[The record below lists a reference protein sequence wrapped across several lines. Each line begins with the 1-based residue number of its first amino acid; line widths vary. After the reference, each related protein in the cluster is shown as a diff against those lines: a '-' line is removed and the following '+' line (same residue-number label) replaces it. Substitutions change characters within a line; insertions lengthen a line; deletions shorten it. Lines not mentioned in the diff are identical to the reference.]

1 MMRRPPTLLSTAGV
15 LLLLAGCSSAPS
27 PVLYPNAKLN
37 EAGRAGADQDI
48 EACKQ
53 MAAAGGANPAPGQAS
68 RAASNTAVGGAAG
81 GATGAVGGAVLGN
94 AGRGAAFGAATGATA
109 GLMRSIFSS
118 PKPSGAYK
126 NFVDRCLR
134 EKGYE
139 PVGWD

>member
-1 MMRRPPTLLSTAGV
+1 MRHPLTVLAGFGI
-15 LLLLAGCSSAPS
+15 LLLLAACGGPPS

-37 EAGRAGADQDI
+37 AVGQAGAEQDI
-48 EACKQ
+48 AACMQ
-53 MAAAGGANPAPGQAS
+53 MAEAGGANPAPSQAS
-68 RAASNTAVGGAAG
+68 RSATGAAVGGAAG
-81 GATGAVGGAVLGN
+81 GATGAVGGAILGN

-109 GLMRSIFSS
+109 GLMRSIFSR

-134 EKGYE
+134 DKGYE

>member
-1 MMRRPPTLLSTAGV
+1 MLGS
-15 LLLLAGCSSAPS
+15 LLLVGCASAPS

-37 EAGRAGADQDI
+37 EVGQAEAERDI

-53 MAAAGGANPAPGQAS
+53 MAAAGGANPAPGQAGRS
-68 RAASNTAVGGAAG
+68 AGGAAVGGVAG

-109 GLMRSIFSS
+109 GLMRSIFSR
-118 PKPSGAYK
+118 PKPSGAYIG
-126 NFVDRCLR
+126 FVDRCLR
-134 EKGYE
+134 DKGYE

>member
-1 MMRRPPTLLSTAGV
+1 MRRPLTLSSLFGAI
-15 LLLLAGCSSAPS
+15 LLMTGCASAPN

-37 EAGRAGADQDI
+37 EVGQARADSDI

-53 MAAAGGANPAPGQAS
+53 MAAAGGANPAEGQGS
-68 RAASNTAVGGAAG
+68 RAARNTAVGGASG
-81 GATGAVGGAVLGN
+81 GAVGAAGGAVLGN

-109 GLMRSIFSS
+109 GLMRSIFSR
-118 PKPSGAYK
+118 PKPSGAYI

>member
-1 MMRRPPTLLSTAGV
+1 MPRSCLVLPVFSS
-15 LLLLAGCSSAPS
+15 LLLVAGCSAPS
-27 PVLYPNAKLN
+27 PVLYPNARLN
-37 EAGRAGADQDI
+37 EVGQTEANRDI

-53 MAAAGGANPAPGQAS
+53 MAAAGGANPAPGQAGRS
-68 RAASNTAVGGAAG
+68 ASGAAVGGVAG

-109 GLMRSIFSS
+109 GLMRSIFSR
-118 PKPSGAYK
+118 PKPSGAYM

>member
-1 MMRRPPTLLSTAGV
+1 MRRPIMIPPVFGA
-15 LLLLAGCSSAPS
+15 LLLTACAGAPE
-27 PVLYPNAKLN
+27 PVLYPNARLN
-37 EAGRAGADQDI
+37 EVGQAQAQQDI
-48 EACKQ
+48 AACKQ
-53 MAAAGGANPAPGQAS
+53 LAASGGANPAPDQAG
-68 RAASNTAVGGAAG
+68 RAARNTAVGGAAG
-81 GATGAVGGAVLGN
+81 GATGAVGGAILGN

-109 GLMRSIFSS
+109 GLVRSIFSS

>member
-1 MMRRPPTLLSTAGV
+1 
-15 LLLLAGCSSAPS
+15 
-27 PVLYPNAKLN
+27 VLYPNAKLSDVGQA
-37 EAGRAGADQDI
+37 EANRDI

-53 MAAAGGANPAPGQAS
+53 LAEAGGANAAPGQAG
-68 RAASNTAVGGAAG
+68 RAASNTVVGGAAG
-81 GATGAVGGAVLGN
+81 GATGAVGGAILGN

-118 PKPSGAYK
+118 PQPSGAYK

>member
-1 MMRRPPTLLSTAGV
+1 MRRRPTMLFAFAALLP
-15 LLLLAGCSSAPS
+15 LAGCSAPS
-27 PVLYPNAKLN
+27 PVLYPNARLN
-37 EAGRAGADQDI
+37 EVGQAQANSDI

-53 MAAAGGANPAPGQAS
+53 MAAAGGANAAEGHGS
-68 RAASNTAVGGAAG
+68 RAARNTAVGGAAG

-109 GLMRSIFSS
+109 GLMRSIFSR
-118 PKPSGAYK
+118 PKPSGAYM

>member
-1 MMRRPPTLLSTAGV
+1 MSRSGLAPLIFAS
-15 LLLLAGCSSAPS
+15 LLLAGCSAPS
-27 PVLYPNAKLN
+27 PVLYPNARLN
-37 EAGRAGADQDI
+37 QVGQAEANRDI

-53 MAAAGGANPAPGQAS
+53 MASAGGANAAPDQVGRSA
-68 RAASNTAVGGAAG
+68 RGAAVGGVAG

-94 AGRGAAFGAATGATA
+94 AGQGAAFGAATGATA
-109 GLMRSIFSS
+109 GLMRSIFSR
-118 PKPSGAYK
+118 PQPSGAYK

>member
-1 MMRRPPTLLSTAGV
+1 MTRCILLAPPLAAG
-15 LLLLAGCSSAPS
+15 LLLIAGCSSAPS
-27 PVLYPNAKLN
+27 PVLYPNARLN
-37 EAGRAGADQDI
+37 EVGQAQANQDI

-53 MAAAGGANPAPGQAS
+53 MAAAGGANPAPDQAG
-68 RAASNTAVGGAAG
+68 RAARGTAVGGAAG

-109 GLMRSIFSS
+109 GLMRSIFSR
-118 PKPSGAYK
+118 PKPSGAYM
-126 NFVDRCLR
+126 NFVNRCLS

>member
-1 MMRRPPTLLSTAGV
+1 MRCSNTLLSMCGA
-15 LLLLAGCSSAPS
+15 LLLAGCSSAPS

-37 EAGRAGADQDI
+37 EVGQAGADRDI

-53 MAAAGGANPAPGQAS
+53 MAAAGGANPAPDQAGRS
-68 RAASNTAVGGAAG
+68 ARGTAVGGVAG
-81 GATGAVGGAVLGN
+81 GATGAVGGAILGN

-109 GLMRSIFSS
+109 GLMRSIFSR
-118 PKPSGAYK
+118 PKPSGAYI

-134 EKGYE
+134 EKGYD

>member
-1 MMRRPPTLLSTAGV
+1 MTRCNLLPLPLAAG
-15 LLLLAGCSSAPS
+15 LLLIAGCSSAPS
-27 PVLYPNAKLN
+27 PVLYPNARLN
-37 EAGRAGADQDI
+37 EVGQAQAARDI
-48 EACKQ
+48 EACEQ
-53 MAAAGGANPAPGQAS
+53 MAATGGANPAPSQADRS
-68 RAASNTAVGGAAG
+68 ARGAAVGGAAG

-109 GLMRSIFSS
+109 GLMRSIFSR
-118 PKPSGAYK
+118 PQPSGAYK